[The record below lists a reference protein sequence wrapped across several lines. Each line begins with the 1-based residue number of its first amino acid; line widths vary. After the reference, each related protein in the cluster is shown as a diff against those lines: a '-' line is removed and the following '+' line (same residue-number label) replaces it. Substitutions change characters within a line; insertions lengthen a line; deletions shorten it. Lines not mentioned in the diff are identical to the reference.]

1 MTENEKLVRDE
12 TEAIECLKSNKPTSG
27 YLMLQESIDMA
38 IKALEE
44 VQQYRAIGTVEELET
59 ASKYLQLAKKHGTV
73 GKAIEACT
81 EYEGIGTVEEC
92 REAMKKKSEKPMA
105 ELGVFGNPEE
115 KDIGRLEALHHKILY
130 SKLAESVTEQ
140 EMIALLRAKDALKKQ
155 LSECPVDK
163 TKPDSGY
170 GNYYKNARVIVCP
183 NCNGRLKLKSKG
195 KYCDKCGQKLS
206 WENHDVKK

>member
-73 GKAIEACT
+73 GKAIEACA

-92 REAMKKKSEKPMA
+92 REAMQKQRRKIVK
-105 ELGVFGNPEE
+105 NPYETSYIW
-115 KDIGRLEALHHKILY
+115 KAGY
-130 SKLAESVTEQ
+130 
-140 EMIALLRAKDALKKQ
+140 
-155 LSECPVDK
+155 CPVCGCGV
-163 TKPDSGY
+163 T
-170 GNYYKNARVIVCP
+170 ARWD
-183 NCNGRLKLKSKG
+183 
-195 KYCDKCGQKLS
+195 YCQCCGQKLN
-206 WENHDVKK
+206 WQV

>member
-59 ASKYLQLAKKHGTV
+59 ASKYLRLVKKHGTV
-73 GKAIEACT
+73 GKAIEACA

-92 REAMKKKSEKPMA
+92 RAAMEKQTAKTPDFEADGS
-105 ELGVFGNPEE
+105 
-115 KDIGRLEALHHKILY
+115 
-130 SKLAESVTEQ
+130 
-140 EMIALLRAKDALKKQ
+140 
-155 LSECPVDK
+155 
-163 TKPDSGY
+163 Y
-170 GNYYKNARVIVCP
+170 G
-183 NCNGRLKLKSKG
+183 
-195 KYCDKCGQKLS
+195 D
-206 WENHDVKK
+206 